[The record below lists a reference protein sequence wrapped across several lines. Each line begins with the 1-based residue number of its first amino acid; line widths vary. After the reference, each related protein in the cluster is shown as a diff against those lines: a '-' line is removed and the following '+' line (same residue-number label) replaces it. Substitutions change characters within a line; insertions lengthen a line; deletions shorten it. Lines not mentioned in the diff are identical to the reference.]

1 MRVAVVDDERVMTD
15 QIASYLS
22 RFSQENGI
30 EMDAQLYEDPVAFLE
45 SYEQDMDLVLLDVE
59 MPCMDGI
66 TLAKEIRKIDTH
78 VMLMF
83 ITNMAQYALNGYE
96 VEAVDYVIK
105 PIGYQDFAMKMKK
118 VLRYLGREVNRQVLL
133 QTVQGMQPVRIAE
146 LLYVE
151 VFRHYLHYHTADA
164 VYEVRGSMKEAEQ
177 QLKQYHF
184 ARCSQSYLVNL
195 AHVEAIRGN
204 DVICQSQQLPI
215 SRNKKAEFIEQFTR
229 YVGGMS

>member
-30 EMDAQLYEDPVAFLE
+30 EMDAQLYGDPVAFLE

-59 MPCMDGI
+59 MPRMDGI

-105 PIGYQDFAMKMKK
+105 PIGYQDFAMQCG
-118 VLRYLGREVNRQVLL
+118 V
-133 QTVQGMQPVRIAE
+133 P
-146 LLYVE
+146 
-151 VFRHYLHYHTADA
+151 
-164 VYEVRGSMKEAEQ
+164 
-177 QLKQYHF
+177 
-184 ARCSQSYLVNL
+184 
-195 AHVEAIRGN
+195 
-204 DVICQSQQLPI
+204 
-215 SRNKKAEFIEQFTR
+215 
-229 YVGGMS
+229 

>member
-1 MRVAVVDDERVMTD
+1 MRVAVVDDELVMTD

-45 SYEQDMDLVLLDVE
+45 SYEQDMDLVRLDVE
-59 MPCMDGI
+59 MPRMDGI

-118 VLRYLGREVNRQVLL
+118 VLRYLGREVDRQVLL

-164 VYEVRGSMKEAEQ
+164 VYEARGSMKEAEQ

>member
-30 EMDAQLYEDPVAFLE
+30 QLDAQLYEDPVAFLE

-59 MPCMDGI
+59 MPRMDGI

-118 VLRYLGREVNRQVLL
+118 VLRYLGRHRE
-133 QTVQGMQPVRIAE
+133 
-146 LLYVE
+146 
-151 VFRHYLHYHTADA
+151 
-164 VYEVRGSMKEAEQ
+164 
-177 QLKQYHF
+177 
-184 ARCSQSYLVNL
+184 
-195 AHVEAIRGN
+195 
-204 DVICQSQQLPI
+204 
-215 SRNKKAEFIEQFTR
+215 KKK
-229 YVGGMS
+229 